1 MKYIIS
7 ESQISNLVPLELRRR
22 IPQIDSTIDYLL
34 DVDFGDVTYKVWG
47 DFLYLVLDKIIL
59 DNFSYDDV
67 SNFNF
72 SVLNQIYSALKYR
85 YEKTI
90 YKFWENHSEGHL
102 M

>member
-7 ESQISNLVPLELRRR
+7 ESQVSNLVPLELRRR

-34 DVDFGDVTYKVWG
+34 DVNFGDMQDRVWG
-47 DFLYLVLDKIIL
+47 DFLGLVLDKIIL
-59 DNFSYDDV
+59 DNFSYDDI

-72 SVLNQIYSALKYR
+72 PVLDQIYSALRYR

-90 YKFWENHSEGHL
+90 FKFWENHSEGH
-102 M
+102 MM